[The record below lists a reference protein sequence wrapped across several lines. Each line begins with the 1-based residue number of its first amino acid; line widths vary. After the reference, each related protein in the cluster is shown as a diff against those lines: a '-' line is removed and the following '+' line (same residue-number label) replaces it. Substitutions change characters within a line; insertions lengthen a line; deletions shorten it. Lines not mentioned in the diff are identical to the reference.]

1 MPYSLHQCCHQ
12 TGIYCLEILK
22 KNIKSYMKKKKFFKM
37 MGVKTLIKIDTGINY
52 ETEFDLKINK
62 FAAKFDFKVTEIS
75 GTSAIIEQCYANVK
89 DKILILEDK

>member
-1 MPYSLHQCCHQ
+1 M
-12 TGIYCLEILK
+12 
-22 KNIKSYMKKKKFFKM
+22 
-37 MGVKTLIKIDTGINY
+37 IKIDTGINY